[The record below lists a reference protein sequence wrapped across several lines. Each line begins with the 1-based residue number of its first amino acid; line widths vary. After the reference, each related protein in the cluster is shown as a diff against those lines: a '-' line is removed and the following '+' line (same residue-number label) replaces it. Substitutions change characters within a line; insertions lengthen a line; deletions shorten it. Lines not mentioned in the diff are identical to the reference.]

1 MRNDKNCSLLFSFQY
16 TMFPD
21 SIANGIIIV
30 LLIILVLIAA
40 RSMLLE
46 HGRDDDH
53 APARDK
59 EHLEEPVRLDNKAI
73 DMAPR
78 EIPTEVDTIDQRITD
93 IIYPNDT
100 MDNSDVVQGYL
111 QKGSSI
117 FQPGTAQGVTTTS
130 SANHSNFTLAQP
142 GMYNQYSVPLNP
154 RGYNADEA
162 LARKQQHRG
171 NMNKRAID
179 GMVRST
185 RNVFQKY
192 FTDELR
198 ENENREWWSAE
209 AQPIETDFRPY
220 Y

>member
-1 MRNDKNCSLLFSFQY
+1 
-16 TMFPD
+16 MFPN

-30 LLIILVLIAA
+30 LFIILVLIAA
-40 RSMLLE
+40 RSMLRE
-46 HGRDDDH
+46 HDEHDDH
-53 APARDK
+53 DDR
-59 EHLEEPVRLDNKAI
+59 EHLEEPVRLDNKATH
-73 DMAPR
+73 MAPR
-78 EIPTEVDTIDQRITD
+78 EIPPEVDTIDQRITD

-100 MDNSDVVQGYL
+100 IDNSDVVQGYL

-154 RGYNADEA
+154 RGYTADEA

-192 FTDELR
+192 FTDELK
-198 ENENREWWSAE
+198 ENENREWWTAE

>member
-1 MRNDKNCSLLFSFQY
+1 
-16 TMFPD
+16 MFPN

-46 HGRDDDH
+46 RSRDDDH
-53 APARDK
+53 EDHVREHDRR

-78 EIPTEVDTIDQRITD
+78 EIPPEVDTIDQRITD

-100 MDNSDVVQGYL
+100 MDNSDIVQGYL